1 MIHELP
7 LTCVDIAENETDT
20 LSQEINWG
28 QVASSVHLIQ
38 NFTCLE
44 ISVHPD
50 IFLSSEVFLYF
61 HQSFDVH
68 SQVSRVMKEWDK
80 NKVEP

>member
-1 MIHELP
+1 MLHELP
-7 LTCVDIAENETDT
+7 LTCVAIAENETDR

-38 NFTCLE
+38 NFTSLE
-44 ISVHPD
+44 ISVLPD
-50 IFLSSEVFLYF
+50 IYLSSEVFLYF
-61 HQSFDVH
+61 HQNFDVH